1 MAQNTDTQ
9 KILQAVMQLVSQLS
23 TAVNVSS
30 INPNLGILPGAVPQS
45 QYIQQMISGIAS
57 PIIGQMPGSLLGST
71 IGSLYQSR
79 GNHLPILNQS
89 YVNRLNMSAAGF
101 VYQSQAAQQAAAY
114 EDAKQKYAKAALQG
128 KQDAGTSAISGWRS
142 LFRLSEN
149 DAGKTADN
157 IGAVAKILADQDY
170 KNSVNSNTD
179 KSTED
184 LIIQGAITASGLAA
198 TSKRGEFGG
207 FSSVQVS
214 QIAKQLAGRNMLTS
228 DNISNTVGNIEQRYN
243 VLANMDPD
251 KQKEL
256 KSMDTL
262 AKKTSMYL
270 KDMAKA
276 IQPLKDIFGN
286 DIPSLY
292 SSLEQLTGIN
302 INGMSAQGISNLASG
317 IRNTLTVTDA
327 SLTDVARYQSGIQ
340 QLSDSYG
347 IRMRPADKLNQALQ
361 FTRMAHNLQSSG
373 YMTDAQMRQQ
383 LGTLTVGTAN
393 SEHADNYS
401 KAYGMWVAAD
411 QTRRK
416 LTQKQRRQQFRQ
428 AYDNLIKSGMS
439 ADAAFAKLGGQNSVH
454 GLRNTTYSHQARTDA
469 AVSARRQHITEQ
481 TNWAV
486 QNQLLAL
493 SADDQKTVL
502 KDLANKDID
511 RDKLVGQIF
520 QAYGNSDKLQG
531 IRQNYGISQTTLD
544 FLMRVGQNTTSDGRT
559 IGAMNHAHNND
570 VKMRDRQTKIDRL
583 AQRYQSTSQ
592 DLLYNIIRGGKIQD
606 EGKALFKTQLDK
618 VRGVEQ
624 GENNLGGRKLLGPEF
639 IYFNALSDEHQKK
652 VLQRAQRQ
660 NISIIQATDEQLNVD
675 KLEAAKNS
683 IAALGLDNDA
693 AKKLADDLS
702 ISNKLVG
709 DDDRLLDTKDLQAL
723 NKGLAKQQ
731 YIGKINEALGKV
743 TDANNANFTKEQKAA
758 IENLAKAQKNA
769 KAMGKSF
776 DRAAWLEQNKANNV
790 LTNDVLVKWDSIK
803 QQQGIGTTMGQ
814 DIKGVLSTLVDI
826 YRFLTRN

>member
-1 MAQNTDTQ
+1 
-9 KILQAVMQLVSQLS
+9 MQLVSQLS

-45 QYIQQMISGIAS
+45 QYIQQLISSIAS
-57 PIIGQMPGSLLGST
+57 PIIGQMPGSLLGNT

-79 GNHLPILNQS
+79 GNHLPMLNQS
-89 YVNRLNMSAAGF
+89 YVNRMNMSAAGF

-114 EDAKQKYAKAALQG
+114 EEAKQKYAKAVLQG
-128 KQDAGTSAISGWRS
+128 KQDSGNSAISGWRS

-157 IGAVAKILADQDY
+157 IGAVAKVLADQNYRND
-170 KNSVNSNTD
+170 VNSNTD
-179 KSTED
+179 RTD
-184 LIIQGAITASGLAA
+184 LIVQGAITASGLAA
-198 TSKRGEFGG
+198 TAKRGEFGG

-214 QIAKQLAGRNMLTS
+214 QIAKQLAGRNMLTQ
-228 DNISNTVGNIEQRYN
+228 DNISKTIGYTEQRYS
-243 VLANMDPD
+243 VPANIDPY
-251 KQKEL
+251 KHREL
-256 KSMDTL
+256 QGMDTL

-270 KDMAKA
+270 QDMAKA

-302 INGMSAQGISNLASG
+302 INGMSAQGISNLASN

-327 SLTDVARYQSGIQ
+327 SLTDVSRYQSGIQ
-340 QLSDSYG
+340 RLSDSYG

-411 QTRRK
+411 QDRRK

-428 AYDNLIKSGMS
+428 AYEDRIKNSGMS
-439 ADAAFAKLGGQNSVH
+439 ADAALTDLARTNSVL

-469 AVSARRQHITEQ
+469 AISARQQHITEQ

-493 SADDQKTVL
+493 SAADQKTVL
-502 KDLANKDID
+502 ADITNTDID

-570 VKMRDRQTKIDRL
+570 VKMRNRQAKIDGL
-583 AQRYQSTSQ
+583 AQKYQSTSQ

-606 EGKALFKTQLDK
+606 EDKKLFETQLD
-618 VRGVEQ
+618 GVKITEYR
-624 GENNLGGRKLLGPEF
+624 NDLGGRKLSGSVSME
-639 IYFNALSDEHQKK
+639 FNALSDEHQKK
-652 VLQRAQRQ
+652 ILQRAQRED
-660 NISIIQATDEQLNVD
+660 ISIDQATKRQLNIG
-675 KLEAAKNS
+675 KLEDAQKN
-683 IAALGLDNDA
+683 IGNLGLDTDA
-693 AKKLADDLS
+693 ETALNADLDLL
-702 ISNKLVG
+702 NKLRN
-709 DDDRLLDTKDLQAL
+709 DHLLDTKDLQTL
-723 NKGLAKQQ
+723 NKGLARQQ
-731 YIGKINEALGKV
+731 YIVKINTALDKFKQD
-743 TDANNANFTKEQKAA
+743 TTFNAAQQQA

-769 KAMGKSF
+769 KAKDQAF
-776 DRAAWLEQNKANNV
+776 NREAWLNDHNTNNV
-790 LTNDVLVKWDSIK
+790 LTNDVLAKWDSIK